1 MLFLYLFMFRVESM
15 QLSVTCMQMTGN
27 GTFTIQLKVVTG

>member
-1 MLFLYLFMFRVESM
+1 MRFLKLFMFRVESM

-27 GTFTIQLKVVTG
+27 GTSMIQLKVVTG